1 MVELREASV
10 KDLLEVASWIRSPE
24 DCHRWA
30 GNRLRFPIDR
40 AILVTELEFDV
51 ARSFGLFDADT
62 LVAFG
67 QIVPKALGR
76 AHLARLIVDP
86 ERRNEG
92 LGRAISANLLRVAST
107 SENREISLNVDSANV
122 VAVALYRSLHFA
134 QADRPED
141 EPHSDALY
149 MELVT

>member
-1 MVELREASV
+1 MVELRGASV
-10 KDLLEVASWIRSPE
+10 EDLLEVTSWIRSPE

-40 AILVTELEFDV
+40 A
-51 ARSFGLFDADT
+51 
-62 LVAFG
+62 
-67 QIVPKALGR
+67 
-76 AHLARLIVDP
+76 
-86 ERRNEG
+86 
-92 LGRAISANLLRVAST
+92 
-107 SENREISLNVDSANV
+107 ISLNVDSANV